1 MIRIRPFKKNEF
13 EFLCFYLFLRFSN
26 YEPMGTKQLFYC
38 FISCL
43 CIIGT
48 KQIAAQCPYNIGFE
62 DGTFNGWQCY
72 SGTITS
78 TGSVDNL
85 KPTPPLADRHVMLM
99 NSVPQEKDFYGKF
112 PVNCPNGSK
121 YSIRLGNSATGAQ
134 AERVSYTFTIPA
146 WQNDFSIIYNY
157 AVVFQN
163 PNHSAVQ
170 QPKFTARVF
179 DVGAQDYVGCGSFE
193 FVASS
198 GLPGFEVST
207 VKTDVFFKPWS
218 PITLKLNGYAGKT
231 IRLEFTNNDCSP
243 GGHFGYAY
251 IDVNENCESPISGN
265 TYCAGMAD
273 SLTLVAPYGFQA
285 YNWYTADFSTLLG
298 TSNTLTLSPPPP
310 PNTVYALEIIP
321 YPGLGCLDTLTTKI
335 EYSGAPFSL
344 KVKDTVAS
352 CSSSG
357 ADLTQPLITAGSSA
371 GMMFSYY
378 NDITQQE
385 YLPTPS
391 YVTTAGTYYIK
402 GKNIDGCN
410 GIKPVTVVL
419 QPGPTMVVQPT
430 ATVCS
435 PQKVDLTNP
444 SYIAGSDAGLIY
456 SYWGDLLAT
465 LPVAVPNAID
475 ASGSYFIKGTD
486 AAGCFNVQPL
496 AVNISTTPS
505 ITTTDQVGCGKVS
518 LNDPGTF
525 SASNLAIISY
535 WSDLAATVPLPTEI
549 LTATGTYYIKAGNAD
564 GCNVVRPINIIIKP
578 VPSFSLN
585 NPPPIAFPIVM
596 DLASLV
602 SPIQGSAYSYWLDAM
617 ATKPLLAFHSIDTT
631 GTYYIKA
638 LNTEGCS
645 LTLPVKVVVNE
656 PDIIPP
662 NAISPNGDGINDTW
676 EIPLLRRY
684 RYCNVEIFNRYGQLL
699 FSTIG
704 YSKPWDGKVGGKI
717 LPNGTYYYII
727 NRGPGFQPLSGNIS
741 IVK

>member
-1 MIRIRPFKKNEF
+1 MAAKRI
-13 EFLCFYLFLRFSN
+13 LYCFFSFCCFF
-26 YEPMGTKQLFYC
+26 GTKEM
-38 FISCL
+38 
-43 CIIGT
+43 
-48 KQIAAQCPYNIGFE
+48 AAQCPYNMGFE
-62 DGTFNGWQCY
+62 DGTFTGWECY
-72 SGTITS
+72 AGSINS
-78 TGSVDNL
+78 TGAVNL
-85 KPTPPLADRHVMLM
+85 SLTSPLPDRHVMLT
-99 NSVPQEKDFYGKF
+99 NSIPQEKDYYGKF

-121 YSIRLGNSATGAQ
+121 YSIRLGNAATGAQ
-134 AERVSYTFTIPA
+134 AERVSYTFFIPPN
-146 WQNDFSIIYNY
+146 QNDFSIIYNY

-163 PNHSAVQ
+163 PNHSSIQ

-179 DVGAQDYVGCGSFE
+179 DVMANDYVGCGSFE
-193 FVASS
+193 FVASG

-207 VKTDVFFKPWS
+207 VKPDVYFKPWS
-218 PITLKLNGYAGKT
+218 PITLKLNGYAGKL

-273 SLTLVAPYGFQA
+273 SLTLVAPFGFQA
-285 YNWYTADFSTLLG
+285 YHWYTSDFSTLLG
-298 TSNTLTLSPPPP
+298 TSNTLTLTPPPP
-310 PNTVYALEIIP
+310 PNTVFALEIVP
-321 YPGLGCLDTLTTKI
+321 FPGLGCLDTLTTKI

-344 KVKDTVAS
+344 KVKDTVSS

-357 ADLTQPLITAGSSA
+357 ADLTQPFVTAGSSA

-378 NDITQQE
+378 LDITQQE

-402 GKNIDGCN
+402 GKNADGCN
-410 GIKPVTVVL
+410 GIKPVTVML
-419 QPGPTMVVQPT
+419 QPGPNMMVQPT

-435 PQKVDLTNP
+435 PQHIDLTNP
-444 SYIAGSDAGLIY
+444 AYTIGSDAGLTY
-456 SYWGDLLAT
+456 SYWMDQMAT
-465 LPVAVPNAID
+465 SPVIAPNAIS
-475 ASGSYFIKGTD
+475 ASGPYFIKGTD
-486 AAGCFNVQPL
+486 VSGCYSIQPIN
-496 AVNISTTPS
+496 ANISTTPS
-505 ITTTDQVGCGKVS
+505 LAVIDQIGCGKVNIANAGNFS
-518 LNDPGTF
+518 VSPGSIITFWNDM
-525 SASNLAIISY
+525 
-535 WSDLAATVPLPTEI
+535 AATIPVATENI
-549 LTATGTYYIKAGNAD
+549 TASGTYFIKAANGD
-564 GCNVVRPINIIIKP
+564 GCNVVQPMNVTVKP
-578 VPSFSLN
+578 VPNFSLN
-585 NPPPIAFPIVM
+585 NPPPIAFPVVM
-596 DLASLV
+596 DISSLV
-602 SPIQGSAYSYWLDAM
+602 LPLQGSTYSYWLDAM
-617 ATKPLLAFHSIDTT
+617 ATKPLLAYHSIDTT

-704 YSKPWDGKVGGKI
+704 YSKPWDGKVEGKL

-727 NRGPGFQPLSGNIS
+727 NRGPGFQPISGNIS